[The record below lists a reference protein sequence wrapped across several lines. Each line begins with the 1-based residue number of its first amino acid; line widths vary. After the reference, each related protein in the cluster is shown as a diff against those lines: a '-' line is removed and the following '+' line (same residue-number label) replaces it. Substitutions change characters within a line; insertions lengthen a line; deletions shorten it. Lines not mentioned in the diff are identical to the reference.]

1 MPTHV
6 EMAVRLLSEAATF
19 FRTVGEQNPALKEQM
34 DQNANIYE
42 QTAGL
47 LQQDP
52 NGEIDI
58 AEEGDGGNDE
68 PPPAAA

>member
-6 EMAVRLLSEAATF
+6 EMAVRLLQEAGTF
-19 FRTVGEQNPALKEQM
+19 FRTVGDQNPALKEQM
-34 DQNANIYE
+34 DQNASIYE

-52 NGEIDI
+52 NGEVDL
-58 AEEGDGGNDE
+58 ADDAGGDDE
-68 PPPAAA
+68 PPTAA